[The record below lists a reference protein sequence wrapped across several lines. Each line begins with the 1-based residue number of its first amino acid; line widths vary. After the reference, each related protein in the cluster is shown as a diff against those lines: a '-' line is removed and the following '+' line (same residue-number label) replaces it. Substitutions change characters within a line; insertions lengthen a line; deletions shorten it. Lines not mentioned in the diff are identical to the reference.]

1 MNRITRWFTT
11 LTPERQFDIQLK
23 LCVAMI
29 AMVVIMLVFA
39 WWLSGEAARR
49 VQEVN
54 IMYAELSQNMSMYGL
69 WGR

>member
-1 MNRITRWFTT
+1 MNRITRWFST

-23 LCVAMI
+23 MCLAMI
-29 AMVVIMLVFA
+29 ALVIIMLVFG
-39 WWLSGEAARR
+39 WWLAADAQRR

-54 IMYAELSQNMSMYGL
+54 SLYANLSQNMSMCNL